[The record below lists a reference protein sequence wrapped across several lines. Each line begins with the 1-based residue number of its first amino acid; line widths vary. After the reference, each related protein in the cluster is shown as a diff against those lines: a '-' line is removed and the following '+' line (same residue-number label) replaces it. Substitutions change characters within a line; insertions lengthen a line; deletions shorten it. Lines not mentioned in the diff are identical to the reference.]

1 MISIDEMCKEL
12 RRCYDCTLKT
22 SCFGCPYNGSKLDII
37 QYLKNNMSEENNMSE
52 IERKQRLLKKLR
64 NREHITDS
72 DLGIGTRQELKNR
85 IDNVPLDTPVY
96 LIDHNHNL
104 YTGTIIKTATGE
116 LQRGECFSGDVE
128 SFYRSAIVDWAY
140 L

>member
-37 QYLKNNMSEENNMSE
+37 QYLKNNMSE
-52 IERKQRLLKKLR
+52 IERKRRLLDKL
-64 NREHITDS
+64 NRKEYITDS
-72 DLGIGTRQELKNR
+72 DVGISNNKQKSRL
-85 IDNVPLDTPVY
+85 DDVPLNMPVY

-104 YTGTIIKTATGE
+104 YIGTIIKTATGE
-116 LQRGECFSGDVE
+116 LQRGECFSGDAE
-128 SFYRSAIVDWAY
+128 YFYRNAIVDWAY

>member
-37 QYLKNNMSEENNMSE
+37 QYLKNNMSE
-52 IERKQRLLKKLR
+52 IERKRRLLDKL
-64 NREHITDS
+64 NRKEYITDS
-72 DLGIGTRQELKNR
+72 DVGISNNKQKSRL
-85 IDNVPLDTPVY
+85 DDVPLNMPVY

-104 YTGTIIKTATGE
+104 YIGIIIKTATGE
-116 LQRGECFSGDVE
+116 LQRGECLSGDAE
-128 SFYRSAIVDWAY
+128 YFYRNAIVDWAY

>member
-37 QYLKNNMSEENNMSE
+37 QYLKNNMSE
-52 IERKQRLLKKLR
+52 IERKQRLLDKLNR
-64 NREHITDS
+64 NEHIADS
-72 DLGIGTRQELKNR
+72 DIGISNNKQKSRL
-85 IDNVPLDTPVY
+85 DDVPLNTPVY
-96 LIDHNHNL
+96 LIDANHNL
-104 YTGTIIKTATGE
+104 YTGTIISTDRG
-116 LQRGECFSGDVE
+116 LQRGKCFYGDAE
-128 SFYRSAIVDWAY
+128 SFYRNAIVDWAY